1 MNNMQDPMY
10 PYPGKGYYSHQKT
23 FILMWNPT
31 FSSVTMD
38 YHLYCIENFDEEPF
52 DWSVY
57 EWEKAHKGDRFYL
70 VRVGEGKTGIVMSGV
85 FTSEPYV
92 GDDWNKSRGSKQIH
106 YMDMQPNYII
116 NPETMP
122 IITTEQLQKAIPD
135 FEWSKGHS
143 GTLLTEDQAQKL
155 EKLFAD
161 YLPTVTDKEDGL
173 NLCLL

>member
-10 PYPGKGYYSHQKT
+10 PYPGEGYYPHQKT
-23 FILMWNPT
+23 FILMWNPA

-38 YHLYCIENFDEEPF
+38 YHLYCIEHFDDEPF
-52 DWSVY
+52 
-57 EWEKAHKGDRFYL
+57 
-70 VRVGEGKTGIVMSGV
+70 
-85 FTSEPYV
+85 
-92 GDDWNKSRGSKQIH
+92 DWNKSRGSKQIH

-161 YLPTVTDKEDGL
+161 YLPTVTDKEDGV